1 MVSCNVYRCIRKVIL
16 GGNMKEEKILNIK
29 ITIIAVICI
38 VLLMIAIVPKGL
50 QNDTFYTL
58 KLGKLI
64 LDNGIDMKEHFA
76 WHEGLP
82 YTYPHWL
89 YDIGMYL
96 VYEIGGFN
104 GVYISSIVL
113 GAILGIVMF
122 LTNTRIT
129 KNSVLSFLT
138 VTLMLYIGQDFITAR
153 AQLVTFILFVLE
165 IFCIEKFL
173 ENRKISYTII
183 LLVIPIIIANVH
195 AAVFPFYFVLYLPY
209 IGEYIVSL
217 LVKSNLITK
226 FLLKTDEIE
235 LKSLKKKKNINEN
248 IQKKIDIL
256 TKRIEVN
263 KDRIEERKNKK
274 TEPYKIIVE
283 KNNNVIN
290 LIGLMFV
297 AAFTG
302 LLTPIGDTPYT
313 YLYHTMKGNTTNNI
327 SEHLPIVLYNSKL
340 VLAFL
345 AISISIG
352 CFTKV
357 KIKLSDLF
365 LFCGLTFLT
374 IMSRRQESL
383 LLFIGILPVNKMI
396 SQLIES
402 YDPNEMKAI
411 LKAFTSI
418 IGKIIIYGLF
428 VLFMIIQI
436 KKTSNDEIVSPKSYP
451 LEAVNYIK
459 NNLDV
464 KQIKLFNEYNFGS
477 YLLYN
482 DIPVFIDSR
491 ADVYDP
497 QFNKKEDDI
506 FRDFINI
513 SDVCTDYEEKF
524 EHYGI
529 THLLIYKNST
539 LSKVLKNKS
548 NYEELYS
555 DDNFI
560 IYKKLS

>member
-1 MVSCNVYRCIRKVIL
+1 
-16 GGNMKEEKILNIK
+16 MKEEKILNIK